1 MLLYEK
7 NEECTC
13 SSNETFKYQQVAGS
27 MYVRRFFNPEAKKS
41 MLEMTSYI
49 RKVFKEDIVE
59 GLDWMD
65 ENTKARARKKLD
77 QVIVV

>member
-1 MLLYEK
+1 
-7 NEECTC
+7 
-13 SSNETFKYQQVAGS
+13 

-77 QVIVV
+77 QVFIISMANESKSLIILEAHKK

>member
-1 MLLYEK
+1 
-7 NEECTC
+7 
-13 SSNETFKYQQVAGS
+13 
-27 MYVRRFFNPEAKKS
+27 MYVRRFFNSEAKKS

-77 QVIVV
+77 QVFIFPMANKPKSLIILK

>member
-1 MLLYEK
+1 
-7 NEECTC
+7 
-13 SSNETFKYQQVAGS
+13 

-77 QVIVV
+77 QVFIIPMANESKSLIILEAHKK